1 MIVPVHLTLGPV
13 RAKLRKGRRMN
24 SPSQVELLLRQVR
37 NLRRFC
43 IALAVL
49 FAATLLV
56 AATGMTRFDVLS
68 VERLNIVDAQGKP
81 RLVLANAERFPPPTL
96 GGKTFK
102 RAVQP
107 AGIVF
112 FNAKGDEVGGL
123 ALTDFEQGRVSALAF
138 DYANADAMGLM
149 TRITPDGKEATTG
162 LQINSRP
169 DEALEPLTALREQQI
184 RVQLHNRNEVAELVL
199 SDRKGRPR
207 LRLAVGHDDKP
218 TIEMLDEAGK
228 PVYSVSR

>member
-1 MIVPVHLTLGPV
+1 
-13 RAKLRKGRRMN
+13 MN
-24 SPSQVELLLRQVR
+24 TPDQVEQLQRQVR
-37 NLRRFC
+37 SLQRFC

-49 FAATLLV
+49 LAATLLI
-56 AATGMTRFDVLS
+56 AAAGVNRFDELN

-107 AGIVF
+107 AGILF
-112 FNAKGDEVGGL
+112 FNARGDEVGGL
-123 ALTDFEQGRVSALAF
+123 ALTDLDKGRVSALSF
-138 DYANADAMGLM
+138 DFANADAMGLI
-149 TRITPDGKEATTG
+149 TRITPDARDATTG

-169 DEALEPLTALREQQI
+169 DEALDPLAAMRSQQI

-199 SDRKGRPR
+199 SDSKGRPR
-207 LRLAVGHDDKP
+207 LRLSVGLDDKP
-218 TIEMLDEAGK
+218 SIEMLDEAGK
-228 PVYSVSR
+228 AVYSVVR